1 MEGPS
6 ARANTLGDVNQ
17 LDKKKAAHTKTTND
31 RKNANYLVIAATV
44 SHGVLEHLAFMV

>member
-17 LDKKKAAHTKTTND
+17 LDKKKRLTTKTTND
-31 RKNANYLVIAATV
+31 RKNANY
-44 SHGVLEHLAFMV
+44 